1 MTTPTGAIG
10 GQHASRSGVVGRV
23 RDVVALLK
31 LRITTLVV
39 ITSLGGMAL
48 AVRLGAVSS
57 LSVRTAVIA
66 VVGLSMVVTSAN
78 MLNMYLERDGDAL
91 MERTRDRPL
100 PSGRMNP
107 SHALWA
113 AFVLYV
119 LARGLSLSACLPAL
133 GRRLDGA
140 AGAKAAPAPRD

>member
-57 LSVRTAVIA
+57 LC
-66 VVGLSMVVTSAN
+66 
-78 MLNMYLERDGDAL
+78 
-91 MERTRDRPL
+91 
-100 PSGRMNP
+100 
-107 SHALWA
+107 
-113 AFVLYV
+113 VLQY
-119 LARGLSLSACLPAL
+119 
-133 GRRLDGA
+133 
-140 AGAKAAPAPRD
+140 